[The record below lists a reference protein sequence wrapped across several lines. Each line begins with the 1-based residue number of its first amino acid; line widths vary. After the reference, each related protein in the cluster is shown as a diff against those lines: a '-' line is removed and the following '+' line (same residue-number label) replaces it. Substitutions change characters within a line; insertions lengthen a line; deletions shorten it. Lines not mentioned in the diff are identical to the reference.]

1 MADQSYSDYVQMF
14 ANAQVPMKKH
24 NKGLQLMAIKYKLL
38 NKTLGPF
45 VDLWLKMKQGVQLAG
60 DVMEAVIEPFEK
72 TTEAVDT
79 LNETVAVT
87 TGYFKQFLMSI
98 VLMIGIIM
106 AFVGV
111 IFLMAGS
118 FANMDSVMPGTTDM
132 IDGLKN
138 ALASV
143 IEAGKGVVG
152 VIMSLDFSPILG
164 PLGMLIGGVVQLM
177 AFVLQVYAVIAVGYM
192 EIFTMMGEGGQLQA
206 IIDAVGG
213 VFESVVWGFGF
224 IIAQLEAVGVTGGS
238 TLAAIQSFVNTFVA
252 FLFDSGIIDF
262 LVEIF
267 MLGAEIGVAIIKVSA
282 VIIGLLIRYLVVFW
296 NNTSG
301 YWKALAGAIGII
313 IVLVVGAFRVLIA
326 MWRGIIA
333 FFSGDFEGALKHFES
348 VEGIVKGVFGKVT
361 SLFKG
366 MIDNFMDFLQPFI
379 DKIERVAEIAGDI
392 TGGVSSGAGKA
403 WDAIGFADGGISTGP
418 NSGYMTQLHG
428 TEAVVPLPN
437 GRSIP
442 VEISGA
448 MGGGGGSE
456 NITVNIN
463 VSGGGNADEI
473 ARKVSQEV
481 ARTFRNRSRSSGF
494 GRGI

>member
-1 MADQSYSDYVQMF
+1 MADQSYSDYVQMY

-45 VDLWLKMKQGVQLAG
+45 VDLWLKMKQGVQLVG

-72 TTEAVDT
+72 TTEVVDT

-98 VLMIGIIM
+98 VLMIGIIL

-111 IFLMAGS
+111 VFLMAGS

-267 MLGAEIGVAIIKVSA
+267 MLGAEIAVAIIKVSA
-282 VIIGLLIRYLVVFW
+282 VIIGLLIRYLVWFW
-296 NNTSG
+296 SKTSG
-301 YWKALAGAIGII
+301 YWKALAGAIA
-313 IVLVVGAFRVLIA
+313 IVVVIVVGYWRTCIA
-326 MWRGIIA
+326 VWRAVIALLTGDIDGFKEHIGGIKDIWA
-333 FFSGDFEGALKHFES
+333 NVID
-348 VEGIVKGVFGKVT
+348 KVT

-403 WDAIGFADGGISTGP
+403 WGALGFADGGISTGP
-418 NSGYMTQLHG
+418 KSGYMTQLHG